1 MTAVQRTD
9 TTENNMCWL
18 DQMQKKHARAL
29 KMFKNVLLS
38 NGYLSVELAF
48 ADMKNSYAMFQ
59 EFFNAQEVEFSDA
72 IKTNIESLQDHI
84 EIALKN
90 IEIRFKL
97 V

>member
-1 MTAVQRTD
+1 MTEVQKSD
-9 TTENNMCWL
+9 ATENNMSWL
-18 DQMQKKHARAL
+18 DQIQKKHARAFKLL
-29 KMFKNVLLS
+29 KNILVS

-48 ADMKNSYAMFQ
+48 ADMKNSYVMFQ
-59 EFFNAQEVEFSDA
+59 EYFNAQKVEFPDT
-72 IKTNIESLQDHI
+72 IKTSIEVLQDHI